1 MNDPNEWIKNLVPPE
16 QVAQM
21 QSSAEKIINQDESF
35 YEMSVRMSQQDMIE
49 AVRAGYGMKLGDQES
64 WIIGTGILMSLL
76 GTMEYA
82 LKRDNIDIWEED

>member
-82 LKRDNIDIWEED
+82 LKRDDIDIWEED